1 MINTIKK
8 LVFLFKEINNDTKF
22 GKHRYVKLTI
32 LICFL
37 SGFLLVDGYLDY
49 RAISGDLPPH
59 SPIIGIK
66 GNFTTHKSK
75 TTTLLKLS
83 GDEIYPDKGKTYYN
97 VPYTFYKHENL
108 QVSSSVLSFVY
119 YFLKDH
125 PKEMTIVYGFIL
137 QNGQGDFYPIRIT
150 NQQGVAYPSNFIQ
163 DLLLDRE
170 LSLRTLHYKILFF
183 IVMLIIVMSL
193 SIKAIQED

>member
-8 LVFLFKEINNDTKF
+8 LLCLFKEINNDTKF
-22 GKHRYVKLTI
+22 GKHKYVKLMI

-75 TTTLLKLS
+75 TMTLLKLS

-108 QVSSSVLSFVY
+108 QVSSSVLSYVY

-125 PKEMTIVYGFIL
+125 STEMTIVYGFIL
-137 QNGQGDFYPIRIT
+137 QNGQGDFYPIKIT

-163 DLLLDRE
+163 DLLLERK
-170 LSLRTLHYKILFF
+170 LILRTLHYKLSFF
-183 IVMLIIVMSL
+183 IIMLTILIIL
-193 SIKAIQED
+193 SVKAIQED